1 LIDSATSSVLPA
13 WITPE
18 LMASTRDVW
27 GPKYDRALSDWEV
40 IDILAQVGR
49 LLDVLLDESAT
60 PASVSDK

>member
-1 LIDSATSSVLPA
+1 
-13 WITPE
+13 
-18 LMASTRDVW
+18 MASTRDVW